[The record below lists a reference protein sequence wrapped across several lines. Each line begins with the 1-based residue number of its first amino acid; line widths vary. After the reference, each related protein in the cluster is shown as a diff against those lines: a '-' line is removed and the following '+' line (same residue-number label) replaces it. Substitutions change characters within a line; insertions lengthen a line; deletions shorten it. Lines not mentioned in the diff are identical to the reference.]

1 MSTAGTSPAAAE
13 RSDAVSALSA
23 PGGERNPAS
32 VSAWVSA
39 LAGLA
44 ALAVAIGIGRF
55 AFTPIL
61 PMMQEDFGLSV
72 SEAGWL
78 ASANY
83 MGYLVG
89 AFSAVGMRV
98 QSTVAIR
105 AGLLAIG
112 LSTLAMGLEHQFIP
126 WVVLRAMA
134 GFASAWVLVFV
145 SSWTL
150 ERLALL
156 GRSNLSGTVYAGV
169 GIGIVIAGGA
179 CLIVMHVHARSVD
192 AWLSLGAISIVVTA
206 AIWPFVK
213 ARPSFNPT
221 PAPTTAPSDLWSAES
236 CRLAVCYGAF
246 GFGYIIPATFLAA
259 MSKKI
264 IPDPLLFGWAWP
276 VFGAAAAIS
285 TIFAAQLKQ
294 FLSHRGVWI
303 GGHLVMALGVV
314 IPLIVPGLSGIM
326 MAALLVGGTFMVIT
340 MAGMQEARR
349 VAGPYARA
357 LMAAMTSAFALGQ
370 ILGPVIVSLLVQST
384 GGFAPALILAAA
396 MLALSA
402 ISLMRGASDP
412 SIADQVPR

>member
-1 MSTAGTSPAAAE
+1 MPYAKHDTE
-13 RSDAVSALSA
+13 RD
-23 PGGERNPAS
+23 PAS

-39 LAGLA
+39 LVGLA
-44 ALAVAIGIGRF
+44 ELAVAMGIGRF

-72 SEAGWL
+72 SEGGWL
-78 ASANY
+78 ATANY

-89 AFSAVGMRV
+89 GLSAIGMRIRP
-98 QSTVAIR
+98 TAAIR

-112 LSTLAMGLEHQFIP
+112 LSTLAMGLKHPFML
-126 WVVLRAMA
+126 WVVLRAIA

-145 SSWTL
+145 SAWAL

-169 GIGIVIAGGA
+169 GTGILVAGGA
-179 CLIVMHVHARSVD
+179 CLVVMSLHARSVD
-192 AWLSLGAISIVVTA
+192 AWLSLGVISIAVTA

-213 ARPSFNPT
+213 ANPSSN
-221 PAPTTAPSDLWSAES
+221 PAPAPPTAPSDLWSATFW
-236 CRLAVCYGAF
+236 RLVLCYGAF
-246 GFGYIIPATFLAA
+246 GFGYIIPATFLPVMA
-259 MSKKI
+259 KKI
-264 IPDPLLFGWAWP
+264 IPDPQLFGWGWP
-276 VFGAAAAIS
+276 VFGAAAVIS

-294 FLSHRGVWI
+294 FLSHRAVWI

-314 IPLIVPGLSGIM
+314 IPLIVPGLPGIM

-349 VAGPYARA
+349 VAGPHARA

-370 ILGPVIVSLLVQST
+370 ILGPVIVSFLVQST
-384 GGFAPALILAAA
+384 GGFVPALILAAA
-396 MLALSA
+396 MLAVSA
-402 ISLMRGASDP
+402 VALTRGASDP
-412 SIADQVPR
+412 SLADRVPR